1 MEGDEVYS
9 KALFAGRAT
18 RIGSSA
24 VLQHRPRS
32 VLRVHDDRRARRHR
46 HVYGGNQRSRS
57 GSRRLHDKDGGAH
70 GLLYSDGDFAP
81 IDVPDSVSTIVFGI
95 NNQGRLVGSH
105 VSDGQHGFD
114 YKESRKRV
122 FKSIDVPFT
131 TGVILTRPNDVNN
144 HGLIVGE
151 YLDNPLSNEQHGF
164 LADHGEFTSID
175 VPDALIT
182 SASGI
187 NDGGKIVGFFEDD
200 RGVHGFLRENESF
213 TTLDVSYD
221 GGFSTVALGINN
233 ADQIVGIYQTSTGT
247 LGFVYEDGKYT
258 RFDVPVRSIPS
269 PQASIVMAI
278 LQDSIRTQSVRTAS
292 LHKR

>member
-1 MEGDEVYS
+1 MKFTRKPCLLVVLLALAPLLYYSTARAASFEFTTIDVPDATATFIEGIND
-9 KALFAGRAT
+9 
-18 RIGSSA
+18 
-24 VLQHRPRS
+24 HRQ
-32 VLRVHDDRRARRHR
+32 VV
-46 HVYGGNQRSRS
+46 GGYI
-57 GSRRLHDKDGGAH
+57 DKDGGAH

-187 NDGGKIVGFFEDD
+187 NDGGKIVGFLRSRRAWLLKGERIIYHPRCLLRWRFQYSGAGNKQRRPD
-200 RGVHGFLRENESF
+200 RGYLP
-213 TTLDVSYD
+213 
-221 GGFSTVALGINN
+221 
-233 ADQIVGIYQTSTGT
+233 DQHRHAWIC
-247 LGFVYEDGKYT
+247 L
-258 RFDVPVRSIPS
+258 
-269 PQASIVMAI
+269 
-278 LQDSIRTQSVRTAS
+278 
-292 LHKR
+292 